1 MSIELIWWF
10 PARSTE
16 AFLDEENSC
25 FSLRCKYCGITHT
38 LRLTPVLHH
47 KFNIYKQYNN

>member
-1 MSIELIWWF
+1 MKRMSIELVRWF

-25 FSLRCKYCGITHT
+25 FSLRCKYCGITHHT
-38 LRLTPVLHH
+38 TAHPG
-47 KFNIYKQYNN
+47 IAP